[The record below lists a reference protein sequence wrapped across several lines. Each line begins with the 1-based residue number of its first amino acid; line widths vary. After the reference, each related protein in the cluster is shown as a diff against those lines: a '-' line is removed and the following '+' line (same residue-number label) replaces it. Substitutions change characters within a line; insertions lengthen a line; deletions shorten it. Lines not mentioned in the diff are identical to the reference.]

1 MQRYLMAQNDAQMSE
16 LGKLLFVTYAFP
28 PLHVAVA
35 PCVTKV
41 LAGLSRAGFSVDVI
55 CVSAPGSVALDE
67 SLSDFVK
74 QHARS
79 VVRVS
84 PSMQPRGLA
93 KFKYAFGHWL
103 LPLIDRTMHK
113 RFSRYPREWASSL
126 YRRMRSAWAIDPMNS
141 FQRQMFEAVCQQ
153 PLEEYSAIISWSPY
167 HSINRVMAKVKSHHP
182 RTPWI
187 AQFSDPWAGNPL
199 ETEWQARLCAKR
211 NELRTVSR
219 SDYIIHNSER
229 SLELMKRNGSIG
241 RKASTR
247 VIRHPFDETLYP
259 KRPKARNNAITLRYV
274 GTLFGR
280 RSPEHF
286 FRALKGIVE
295 ERPELRQR
303 LCVELIGSIEDQLM
317 TTEAAKSLV
326 NTIIHVV
333 PPTDYIGSLELM
345 YDADI
350 NLLIEANTD
359 SNLFMPS
366 KLSDYIGA
374 SRPILGLVPKGPVRD
389 AVRNVGGWV
398 ADAGDVREIS
408 SALLQ
413 VIDYVNGRQ
422 DTSSWICDRSR
433 EEFNSARVA
442 DEYRA
447 VISELTSK

>member
-1 MQRYLMAQNDAQMSE
+1 MSE

-41 LAGLSRAGFSVDVI
+41 LAGLSRAGFSVDVV
-55 CVSAPGSVALDE
+55 CVSAPSSAALDE
-67 SLSDFVK
+67 SLSSFAK
-74 QHARS
+74 QHAHS
-79 VVRVS
+79 VIRVS
-84 PSMQPRGLA
+84 PSTQPTGLA
-93 KFKYAFGHWL
+93 KCKYVFGHWL

-113 RFSRYPREWASSL
+113 WFARYPREWASSL
-126 YRRMRSAWAIDPMNS
+126 YRRTQGAWAIDPMDS
-141 FQRQMFEAVCQQ
+141 FQRQMFEAICRQ

-167 HSINRVMAKVKSHHP
+167 HSINRVMAKVKRRHP
-182 RTPWI
+182 VTPWI

-199 ETEWQARLCAKR
+199 ETEWRARLCAKR
-211 NELRTVSR
+211 NELKTVPR
-219 SDYIIHNSER
+219 SDYVIHNSER
-229 SLELMKRNGSIG
+229 SLELMKRNRSIS
-241 RKASTR
+241 REASSR
-247 VIRHPFDETLYP
+247 VIRHPFDEALYP
-259 KRPKARNNAITLRYV
+259 QRAKARNNAITLRHV

-280 RSPEHF
+280 RSPELF

-303 LCVELIGSIEDQLM
+303 LRVELIGSIEDKLM

-326 NTIIHVV
+326 NTIVHII
-333 PPTDYIGSLELM
+333 PPTDYVKSLELM

-359 SNLFMPS
+359 RSLFMPS

-389 AVRNVGGWV
+389 AIHDVGGWV

-413 VIDYVNGRQ
+413 AIAYVNGSQ
-422 DTSSWICDRSR
+422 DTSSWICDVSR
-433 EEFNSARVA
+433 EQFNSARVA

-447 VISELTSK
+447 VISELINK